1 MIPKTVEFHPLP
13 LTRCGIY
20 SGPLVLSF
28 QTGLTA
34 LPMEALSIHLSII
47 SIHLLLVCPLNRAPQ
62 VALMVKNSPASAGD
76 LRDTGSIPGSRRSPG
91 GGYGNPLQ
99 YSLSGESHGQRS
111 LVGHS
116 PWNHKE
122 LDTTEMT

>member
-1 MIPKTVEFHPLP
+1 MIPKTLEFHPLP

-62 VALMVKNSPASAGD
+62 VVLMVKNSPASAGD

-99 YSLSGESHGQRS
+99 YSLPEKFHGQRNLTGYS
-111 LVGHS
+111 LWGYRVG
-116 PWNHKE
+116 NG
-122 LDTTEMT
+122 